1 MHGLG
6 FRIFGF
12 RVEDLRL
19 KARASRFRAVL
30 FQMLSSTIVIF
41 LKTMVL

>member
-19 KARASRFRAVL
+19 KAWASRAVL

-41 LKTMVL
+41 LKPRVL